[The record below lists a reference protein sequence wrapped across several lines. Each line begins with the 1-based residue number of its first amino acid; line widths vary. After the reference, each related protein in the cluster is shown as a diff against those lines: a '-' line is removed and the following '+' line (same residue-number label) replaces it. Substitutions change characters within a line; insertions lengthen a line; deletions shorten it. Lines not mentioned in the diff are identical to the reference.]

1 MPYANTTFI
10 KGRFYIPRYRYELL
24 DYFKKQRP
32 EWKMNNKSKQE
43 LPAIYFEGRGD
54 EQNYS

>member
-1 MPYANTTFI
+1 MPYSNTTFI

-32 EWKMNNKSKQE
+32 EWKMNRKSRQE
-43 LPAIYFEGRGD
+43 LLAIYFKERVDGL
-54 EQNYS
+54 